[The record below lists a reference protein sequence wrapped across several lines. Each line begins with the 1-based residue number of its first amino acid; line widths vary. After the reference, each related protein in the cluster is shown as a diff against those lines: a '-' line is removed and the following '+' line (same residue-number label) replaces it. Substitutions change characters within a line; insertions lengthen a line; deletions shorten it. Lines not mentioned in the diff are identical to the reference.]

1 MGGYPGSAKNK
12 LHTGYSQI
20 FVDILCVTEEI
31 QGKRGANFKTP
42 KLIHR
47 IIHKN
52 DIASDKYFLPTD
64 GQKNELADR
73 GFVEG
78 CQNQCNLFLS
88 NKFFEIS
95 FLYKKETRIGT
106 DNYNIYILEKLIWE
120 RGEFALKKQV
130 VSSVLALAIS
140 LTTVSVPFIPFS
152 TSAVVYAAERGP
164 VYQSRSEIPEQY
176 KWKLEHIYA
185 SVQDWEK
192 DVAKVEELAQAFT
205 KHQGKLGN
213 SASTM
218 LSALEDYV
226 EMMRLNDKA
235 YVYANMSL
243 DVNSSN
249 PELQK
254 LADRAEKMYT
264 LVSEKT
270 SWIQPEVVSIPDAKM
285 KSLLADPSLAPYKLV
300 LEDMLRTKPHSLSAE
315 MEELLA
321 KSSPLGNSPTNI
333 YGMLAK
339 DVKFP
344 TIKNEAGEEVQLT
357 RANFVSFLESKD
369 PRVRKDAY
377 EAYYRTL
384 INFQDTFAQT
394 LAAKVKADNF
404 YAEVRNYDSALEAS
418 LTPNNIPT
426 EVYDE
431 LIETVNDNLP
441 LLHRYIS
448 LKKKMLGV
456 DELHMY
462 DIYVPIVEADSR
474 YIPYDESKQ
483 MVLDGLKI
491 MGDEYINVMAEGMN
505 GGWVDVY
512 TTDDKRS
519 GAYQWGAYDTHPYV
533 LLNYQGTLDDVY
545 TLAHEMGHAMQSYYT
560 NKKQPY
566 ITSNYPTFTAE
577 VASTM
582 NETLLFK
589 SMYAQAQTKQEKMYL
604 LNHYLE
610 NFRSTL
616 FRQTQFAEFE
626 REIHERE
633 QAGESLNAEAIKKI
647 YLDINKKYYGED
659 MISDE
664 EISMEWARV
673 PHFYN
678 YRYYVYQYSTSFAAA
693 QALAKQVMDEGQPAV
708 DRIRTEFLEA
718 GNSKPPIEV
727 LKAAGVDMSTS
738 QPIEEAMKVFEET
751 LNELEKLV
759 NEQ

>member
-1 MGGYPGSAKNK
+1 M
-12 LHTGYSQI
+12 
-20 FVDILCVTEEI
+20 
-31 QGKRGANFKTP
+31 
-42 KLIHR
+42 
-47 IIHKN
+47 
-52 DIASDKYFLPTD
+52 
-64 GQKNELADR
+64 
-73 GFVEG
+73 
-78 CQNQCNLFLS
+78 
-88 NKFFEIS
+88 
-95 FLYKKETRIGT
+95 
-106 DNYNIYILEKLIWE
+106 
-120 RGEFALKKQV
+120 KKQV
-130 VSSVLALAIS
+130 VSSVLALVVS
-140 LTTVSVPFIPFS
+140 LSAAAVPFIPFS
-152 TSAVVYAAERGP
+152 TAAVAYAAERGP

-176 KWKLEHIYA
+176 KWKLEHIYP

-192 DVAKVEELAQAFT
+192 DVAKAEELAQAFT
-205 KHQGKLGN
+205 KHQGKLGS
-213 SASTM
+213 SASAM
-218 LSALEDYV
+218 LQAFEDYV
-226 EMMRLNDKA
+226 ELMRISDKA
-235 YVYANMSL
+235 YVYANMGL
-243 DVNSSN
+243 DVNTAN
-249 PELQK
+249 PDLQN

-264 LVSEKT
+264 LVGEKT
-270 SWIQPEVVSIPDAKM
+270 AWLQPEIVSIPDAKL
-285 KSLLADPSLAPYKLV
+285 KSLLADQSLAPYKLV
-300 LEDMLRTKPHSLSAE
+300 VEDMVRTKPHSLPKE
-315 MEELLA
+315 IEELLA

-333 YGMLAK
+333 YGMLSK

-344 TIKNEAGEEVQLT
+344 TIKNEQGEEVQLT
-357 RANFVSFLESKD
+357 RANFITFLESKD
-369 PRVRKDAY
+369 QRVRRDAFK
-377 EAYYRTL
+377 AYYSSL
-384 INFQDTFAQT
+384 LNFQDTFAQT

-404 YAEVRNYDSALEAS
+404 YAEVRNYKSALEAS

-426 EVYDE
+426 KVYDE
-431 LIETVNDNLP
+431 LIDTVNDNLP

-474 YIPYDESKQ
+474 YIPFEEGRQ
-483 MVLDGLKI
+483 MVLGGLKA
-491 MGDEYINVMAEGMN
+491 MGDEYISVMADGMN

-512 TTDDKRS
+512 STDDKRS

-545 TLAHEMGHAMQSYYT
+545 TIAHEMGHAMQSYYT
-560 NKKQPY
+560 NKTQPY
-566 ITSNYPTFTAE
+566 ISSNYPTFTAE

-589 SMYAQAQTKQEKMYL
+589 SMYAEAETKAEKMYL

-626 REIHERE
+626 KAIHERE
-633 QAGESLNAEAIKKI
+633 QAGESLNAEAIKQI

-659 MISDE
+659 MVSDE
-664 EISMEWARV
+664 EIAMEWARV

-693 QALAKQVMDEGQPAV
+693 QALAKQIMEEGQPAV

-718 GNSKPPIEV
+718 GNSAPPIEV

-738 QPIEEAMKVFEET
+738 EPIEQAMEIFEET
-751 LNELEKLV
+751 LNELERLV